1 MSEEFTNYVVEVGV
15 DQTTGFFYR
24 KWNDGI
30 CEVMGTF
37 IKSGSYAANTRYSVG
52 VNFPANLF
60 TSVLSIQVNGGMD
73 GQADTYVKYVRPSTT
88 YADIYIQN
96 GAAAAS
102 SVTYYIIAK
111 GTWK

>member
-1 MSEEFTNYVVEVGV
+1 MSEEFANYVVEVGV

-30 CEVMGTF
+30 CEVIGTF
-37 IKSGSYAANTRYSVG
+37 IKSGSYAANNRYSVG

-60 TSVLSIQVNGGMD
+60 TSVLSIQVNGGMN
-73 GQADTYVKYVRPSTT
+73 GQADNYVKYVRPSIT
-88 YADIYIQN
+88 YADIYIRN

-102 SVTYYIIAK
+102 SVTFYVTAK